1 MFEKSE
7 SMAEY
12 VSSLAVLIIEK
23 QSEIINQW
31 KALVCKLPRAQR
43 LEDPLI
49 LDHMPQLLGE
59 LSSALTEA
67 QTGSI
72 LEMRAHKSAEEHGIV
87 RFRLGF
93 DIEEVIAEFDLLRD
107 VIQQFAESHGVNISA
122 EVNRTVNRV
131 IDKAIAVSLR
141 TYVRQ
146 QSEEVDRKRREYL
159 SFVVHDLKTPISA
172 ISTAAHVIDQELETS
187 RSVVTSRMLDIL
199 RRNAASLSNRVMQII
214 NEESHLKALTAEA
227 PELQL
232 DFREIDL
239 WPIAERLK
247 HERQLLAESRGNTIY
262 NDVPQDLRIR
272 VDSELLLE
280 LLQNLLS
287 NALKYTANGEVRIG
301 ASENTD
307 SVACWVRDTGS
318 GIPPERINHIFDRR
332 NIDPNNVESTGLGLA
347 IVQRIMQLHGG
358 KVSVESTPGKGS
370 TFRIEFFK
378 PSKAA

>member
-1 MFEKSE
+1 
-7 SMAEY
+7 MAEY

-72 LEMRAHKSAEEHGIV
+72 LEMRAHKSGEEHGIV

-301 ASENTD
+301 ASENAD